1 MKNNVKFSMLLLAVC
16 ICLGCFVSCGKGGNP
31 SETATVG
38 NPVTGGT
45 PTDTNPE
52 FVYPYPELNCNNE
65 TITIRGLSWL
75 WDMYI
80 FLDASNTGD
89 KLDRE
94 IYARNMGIEARF
106 NCDIVVKEF
115 LWNWDMDEYINNIS
129 NSLQSNLDAWDVIYI
144 PLNQRPDLITMGYF
158 QDLKTIDGLQLD
170 QPWWDAELNST
181 FELADSLYFAS
192 SPLQLQAFDSAWAMF
207 FNETLLND
215 RGMENPRDLVA
226 SDEWTLARLNELCV
240 EGANVNSAP
249 SFYYGGGTGDQIY
262 GISAHPLLSDKLLY
276 AAGEQYVAKDGD
288 GMPVFRADTESFYNA
303 AKILADLLGQE
314 RNIRASYTDM
324 VAYENGEFGE
334 TGGYVYIFVQ
344 DRAFFMGAEI
354 KASRVIKNNEM
365 DTVSYGI
372 VPLPKRDSSQLSYE
386 TPVVETL
393 LTMTI
398 PVTCRDTEMV
408 AQVIDAMAYES
419 FANVLP
425 VYYDQ
430 LLYRGYTAEDAP
442 IMEILRSS
450 RGVDMAYY
458 YGWIDELCVV
468 VRDSI
473 FGGNESVSSMVQ
485 GEKQTVN
492 SLIGKWLKKIQEMK
506 NPVGA

>member
-1 MKNNVKFSMLLLAVC
+1 MKSNIRFPVISLVAFLLLG
-16 ICLGCFVSCGKGGNP
+16 CLFSCGKKQEP
-31 SETATVG
+31 SDGIDTTV
-38 NPVTGGT
+38 PDVTVEESGE
-45 PTDTNPE
+45 PDFE
-52 FVYPYPELNCNNE
+52 YPYPDLDCNNE

-94 IYARNMGIEARF
+94 IYERNIGIEKRF
-106 NCDIVVKEF
+106 NCDIVVSEF

-129 NSLQSNLDAWDVIYI
+129 NSLQANLDAWDVVYI

-158 QDLKTIDGLQLD
+158 QDLKTLNALQLD
-170 QPWWDAELNST
+170 QPWWDTELNNT
-181 FELADSLYFAS
+181 FEPQDSLYFAS

-207 FNETLLND
+207 FNETLLKD
-215 RGMENPRDLVA
+215 RGMQSPRELVA
-226 SDEWTLARLNELCV
+226 SNEWTIEKLDELCA
-240 EGANVNSAP
+240 EGANINSAP
-249 SFYYGGGTGDQIY
+249 SFYYGDGKGDQIY
-262 GISAHPLLSDKLLY
+262 GLSAHPLLPDKLLY
-276 AAGEQYVAKDGD
+276 AAGEQYVLKNSDGI
-288 GMPVFRADTESFYNA
+288 PTFRADSETFSNMADQLA
-303 AKILADLLGQE
+303 ALLGQE

-324 VAYENGEFGE
+324 VPYENGEFGE

-354 KASRVIKNNEM
+354 KTSRVIKNYDA

-372 VPLPKRDSSQLSYE
+372 VPLPKQDSSQASYY

-398 PVTCRDTEMV
+398 PVTCRKTEMV
-408 AQVIDAMAYES
+408 TQVIDAMAYES
-419 FANVLP
+419 YANVLP

-430 LLYRGYTAEDAP
+430 LLYRGYTAEDEP

-450 RGVDMAYY
+450 RGVDIAYY
-458 YGWIDELCVV
+458 YGWVDTLAEK

-473 FGGNESVSSMVQ
+473 FEGNGSISSVVD
-485 GEKQTVN
+485 GEKTGINTMIDSWV
-492 SLIGKWLKKIQEMK
+492 KKLQEMK
-506 NPVGA
+506 ATAKD